1 MKRTEINI
9 LIGLESA
16 DETVLIKGWVKTKR
30 DSKEFSFMEI
40 NDGACFS
47 NIQVIANNN
56 LGNYSDIEKI
66 TIGTSL
72 SVTGSLVESPGK
84 GQKW

>member
-1 MKRTEINI
+1 
-9 LIGLESA
+9 
-16 DETVLIKGWVKTKR
+16 
-30 DSKEFSFMEI
+30 MEI